1 MSAPSKLSSTP
12 PPPVNAAE
20 SAEATRASEGAERGG
35 AAGSIAEPGNNSGW
49 EGWLELSTWGP
60 VAVGKCAARSA
71 LRTAAMGS
79 VWGVEPVNFCLSAEQ
94 QGNKQISTATAQNG
108 SIRCNTLCHPT
119 PCTAPPSSRK
129 QSSGSISAG
138 ANATPYYIIELN
150 RPPSP

>member
-12 PPPVNAAE
+12 PPPANAAGSAEAVRE
-20 SAEATRASEGAERGG
+20 SAEATRESEGAERDGT
-35 AAGSIAEPGNNSGW
+35 AGSIAEPGNNSGW
-49 EGWLELSTWGP
+49 DGWPELSTWGP

-94 QGNKQISTATAQNG
+94 QGNKQIITATAQHG
-108 SIRCNTLCHPT
+108 SIRRNTLCHPT

-129 QSSGSISAG
+129 QPSGNISAG
-138 ANATPYYIIELN
+138 TNATPYYII
-150 RPPSP
+150 